1 MNRLAVLL
9 ALALALPVV
18 AVPGVARADNP
29 SVAEAREAIDE
40 IRYDDARE
48 LLVQALKQGGNRPEE
63 LVEIYRLSGA
73 TAAVLGPPELAEQY
87 YRRMLALAPD
97 ATLPA
102 DASPRLRDPFVAA
115 QAYMAVQQRFSA
127 RATRTA
133 QGIAV
138 SIVDPLHMVVA
149 VATLERGELRGKQP
163 FANAPVV
170 LADVGSEVVL
180 LDESGNFLRVV
191 EVPARGAAAASASA
205 SAAAGGARAAGFLGD
220 ASGASDTPASPRTP
234 ILRRWI
240 TYAIP
245 AGLFAGASAYFFV
258 DARRA
263 HDRLDDIVANDS
275 MHYFDDAETER
286 RRWRRDTI
294 AAWVGTGLAI
304 GFSATA
310 IVMASLPAPVRVTPS
325 IGMGQ
330 ASVQLEAK
338 F

>member
-18 AVPGVARADNP
+18 AAPGVARADNP

-48 LLVQALKQGGNRPEE
+48 LLVQALKQGGNQPEE

-138 SIVDPLHMVVA
+138 SVVDPLHMVVA

-191 EVPARGAAAASASA
+191 EVLARGAATASASA
-205 SAAAGGARAAGFLGD
+205 SADGGARAAGFLGD
-220 ASGASDTPASPRTP
+220 ASGASDTSTSPRTP

-294 AAWVGTGLAI
+294 AAWVGTGLAV
-304 GFSATA
+304 GFTATA
-310 IVMASLPAPVRVTPS
+310 IVMAALPAPVRVTPS
-325 IGMGQ
+325 IGMGH